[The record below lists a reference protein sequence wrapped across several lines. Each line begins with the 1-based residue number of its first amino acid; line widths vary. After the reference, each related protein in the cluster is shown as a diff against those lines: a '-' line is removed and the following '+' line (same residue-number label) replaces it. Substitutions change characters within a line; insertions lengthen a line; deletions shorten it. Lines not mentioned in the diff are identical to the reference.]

1 MHREHIAFPVCIHS
15 PYMSDLVAQVRK
27 DFLDGSILST
37 DLPGYARRDEQ
48 ALLAEEIA
56 TAFDAGNVLL
66 AEAETGTGK
75 TLAYLI
81 PALRSTRKVLISTHT
96 RALQDQLVHRDLP
109 SVQKV
114 LGAKRRVALLKGRS
128 NYLCPQRLSR
138 FIATPQLEIWAKKS
152 MLKVLEWSQTTRD
165 GDLSALPFDVF
176 AKGIGHMVTA
186 TGDQCLGSRCGDFEQ
201 CPLMKARQKA
211 QSADIVVTN
220 HSLLLADAALK
231 AGDFGELLP
240 DFDAYVLDEAHAL
253 PDLACQHF
261 GVQLT
266 RMKLI
271 QWLNDM
277 QALLDEVGDEP
288 ALKKEVTAEGKR
300 VLDAYL
306 KTPLDELEHAWE
318 DMAVLAESRRERSE
332 DFAKLADRGD
342 QISVE
347 IAMVIQPADGFV
359 GWSDG
364 EGDMRKYTVAPV
376 ETGPVLQSHLWHR
389 KAAFVLSSAT
399 LRVSERFDYAK
410 ARLGL
415 QDAEEVFHASP
426 FDYAKQ
432 AMIYLPRH
440 MPDPFSEQGIEAII
454 NEIETL
460 IRASHG
466 RAFVLFTS
474 WKMLNRVGPELANRL
489 PWNVLVQG
497 ESGSRDAILET
508 FRTDTHS
515 VLCGTRS
522 FWEGVDVPGEA
533 LSLVIIDKMPFTPPN
548 DPLLKAR
555 IKKCEE
561 AGGRGFS
568 DIQLPEA
575 IAVLRQGTGRLIR
588 SMNDRGVM
596 ALLDSR
602 LYGKAYGPEVARN
615 LPPAPIRDD
624 LSEVRWFFEDGE

>member
-1 MHREHIAFPVCIHS
+1 MT
-15 PYMSDLVAQVRK
+15 DLVGQVRR
-27 DFLDGSILST
+27 DFTDGSALST
-37 DLPGYARRDEQ
+37 DLPGYERRDEQ
-48 ALLAEEIA
+48 VKLAGEIA
-56 TAFDAGNVLL
+56 TAFEAGSVLL

-81 PALRSTRKVLISTHT
+81 PALRSTAKILISTHT

-109 SVQKV
+109 AVQKV

-138 FIATPQLEIWAKKS
+138 FVASPQLEMWAKKS
-152 MLKVLEWSQTTRD
+152 MLKVLDWSQKTKD
-165 GDLSALPFDVF
+165 GDLAALPFDVF

-186 TGDQCLGSRCGDFEQ
+186 TGDQCLGSKCGDFDR

-220 HSLLLADAALK
+220 HSLLLADAVLK

-253 PDLACQHF
+253 PELACQHF

-266 RMKLI
+266 RMSLI

-288 ALKKEVTAEGKR
+288 ALKKDVTAQGKE
-300 VLDAYL
+300 VLEAYL
-306 KTPLDELEHAWE
+306 TTPLDDLQQAWG
-318 DMAVLAESRRERSE
+318 DMLKMAESRRERSE
-332 DFAKLADRGD
+332 DFAKLADRAD
-342 QISVE
+342 QIAVD
-347 IAMVIQPADGFV
+347 IRMVMNPADGFV

-364 EGDMRKYTVAPV
+364 EGDMRKYTVAPI
-376 ETGPVLQSHLWHR
+376 ETGPVLHTHLWDR
-389 KAAFVLSSAT
+389 PAAFVLSSAT
-399 LRVSERFDYAK
+399 LRVSGRFDYARD
-410 ARLGL
+410 RLGL
-415 QDAEEVFHASP
+415 PDADEVFHPSP

-440 MPDPFSEQGIEAII
+440 MPSPFTDEGVEAMI

-474 WKMLNRVGPELANRL
+474 WGMLKRVGPELANRL
-489 PWNVLVQG
+489 PWNVLIQG

-561 AGGRGFS
+561 NGGRGFS

-588 SMNDRGVM
+588 SMQDRGVM

-602 LYGKAYGPEVARN
+602 LYAKAYGREVVRN
-615 LPPAPIRDD
+615 LPAAPIRDD

>member
-1 MHREHIAFPVCIHS
+1 MMKLIE
-15 PYMSDLVAQVRK
+15 QVRR
-27 DFLDGSILST
+27 DFSDGSPLAT
-37 DLPGYARRDEQ
+37 DLPGYSRRDEQ
-48 ALLAEEIA
+48 IKLSEEIA
-56 TAFDAGNVLL
+56 AAFEASDVLL

-81 PALRSTRKVLISTHT
+81 PALRSTKKILISTHT

-109 SVQKV
+109 TVQKV

-128 NYLCPQRLSR
+128 NYLCPQRMSR
-138 FIATPQLEIWAKKS
+138 SIASPQLEIWAKKS
-152 MLKVLEWSQTTRD
+152 MLAVLEWSQKSKD
-165 GDLSALPFDVF
+165 GDLAALPFDVF
-176 AKGIGHMVTA
+176 AKGIGQMVTA
-186 TGDQCLGSRCGDFEQ
+186 TADQCLGSQCGDFEH

-220 HSLLLADAALK
+220 HSLLLADASLK

-261 GVQLT
+261 GIQLT
-266 RMKLI
+266 RMKFI

-277 QALLDEVGDEP
+277 QALLDQVGDEP
-288 ALKKEVTAEGKR
+288 ALKRDVTTDGKT

-306 KTPLDELEHAWE
+306 KTPLDELEHAWA
-318 DMAVLAESRRERSE
+318 DMVVLAESRRERSE
-332 DFAKLADRGD
+332 DFAKLADRAD
-342 QISVE
+342 QIAKE
-347 IAMVIQPADGFV
+347 IDMVMQPADGFV

-364 EGDMRKYTVAPV
+364 EGDMRKHTVAPV
-376 ETGPVLQSHLWHR
+376 ETGPVLREHLWDR

-410 ARLGL
+410 DRLGL
-415 QDAEEVFHASP
+415 KDVVEVFHPSP

-440 MPDPFSEQGIEAII
+440 MPDPFSEEGIEAMI

-474 WKMLNRVGPELANRL
+474 WKMLNRVGPELSNRL

-508 FRTDTHS
+508 FREDTHS

-555 IKKCEE
+555 IRKCEE

-615 LPPAPIRDD
+615 LPAAPIRDD
-624 LSEVRWFFEDGE
+624 LSEVRWFFEDNEQE

>member
-1 MHREHIAFPVCIHS
+1 MA
-15 PYMSDLVAQVRK
+15 DLLARVQH
-27 DFLDGSILST
+27 DFADGSALST

-48 ALLAEEIA
+48 VKLAEEIA
-56 TAFDAGNVLL
+56 TAFEAGSVLL

-81 PALRSTRKVLISTHT
+81 PALRSSRKILISTHT

-109 SVQKV
+109 AVQKV

-138 FIATPQLEIWAKKS
+138 FIASPQLEMWAKKS
-152 MLKVLEWSQTTRD
+152 MLKVLEWSQKTKD
-165 GDLSALPFDVF
+165 GDLAALPFDVF
-176 AKGIGHMVTA
+176 AKGIGSMVTA
-186 TGDQCLGSRCGDFEQ
+186 TGDQCLGSKCGDFDR

-211 QSADIVVTN
+211 QAADIVVTN

-266 RMKLI
+266 RMQLI

-288 ALKKEVTAEGKR
+288 ALKKDVTAQGKS

-306 KTPLDELEHAWE
+306 ITPLDELKQAWG
-318 DMAVLAESRRERSE
+318 DMLTMAESRRERSE
-332 DFAKLADRGD
+332 DFAKLADRAD
-342 QISVE
+342 QIAVE
-347 IAMVIQPADGFV
+347 IKMVMHPADGFV
-359 GWSDG
+359 GWTDG
-364 EGDMRKYTVAPV
+364 EGDMRKYIVAPV
-376 ETGPVLQSHLWHR
+376 ETGPVLRSHLWER
-389 KAAFVLSSAT
+389 NAAFILSSAT
-399 LRVSERFDYAK
+399 LRVSGRFDYAK
-410 ARLGL
+410 DRLGL
-415 QDAEEVFHASP
+415 ADAQEVFHPSP

-440 MPDPFSEQGIEAII
+440 MPDPFSDQGIEAMT

-474 WKMLNRVGPELANRL
+474 WKMLKQVGPELGNRL
-489 PWNVLVQG
+489 PWNVLIQG

-561 AGGRGFS
+561 NGGRGFS

-588 SMNDRGVM
+588 SMQDRGVM

-602 LYGKAYGPEVARN
+602 LYGKSYGREVVRN
-615 LPPAPIRDD
+615 LPAAPIRDD
-624 LSEVRWFFEDGE
+624 LSEVRWFFEDTEE

>member
-1 MHREHIAFPVCIHS
+1 MT
-15 PYMSDLVAQVRK
+15 DLVGQVRR
-27 DFLDGSILST
+27 DFTDGSALST
-37 DLPGYARRDEQ
+37 DLPGYERRDEQ
-48 ALLAEEIA
+48 VKLAGEIA
-56 TAFDAGNVLL
+56 TAFEAGSVLL

-81 PALRSTRKVLISTHT
+81 PALRSTQKILISTHT

-109 SVQKV
+109 AVQKV

-138 FIATPQLEIWAKKS
+138 FVASPQLEMWAKKS
-152 MLKVLEWSQTTRD
+152 MLKVLDWSQKTKD
-165 GDLSALPFDVF
+165 GDLAALPFDVF

-186 TGDQCLGSRCGDFEQ
+186 TGDQCLGSKCGDFDR

-220 HSLLLADAALK
+220 HSLLLADAVLK

-253 PDLACQHF
+253 PELACQHF

-266 RMKLI
+266 RMSLI

-288 ALKKEVTAEGKR
+288 ALKKDVTAQGKE
-300 VLDAYL
+300 VLEAYL
-306 KTPLDELEHAWE
+306 TTPLDDLQQAWG
-318 DMAVLAESRRERSE
+318 DMLKMAESRRERSE
-332 DFAKLADRGD
+332 DFAKLADRAD
-342 QISVE
+342 QIAVD
-347 IAMVIQPADGFV
+347 IRMVMNPADGFV

-364 EGDMRKYTVAPV
+364 EGDMRKYTVAPI
-376 ETGPVLQSHLWHR
+376 ETGPVLHTHLWDR
-389 KAAFVLSSAT
+389 PAAFVLSSAT
-399 LRVSERFDYAK
+399 LRVSGRFDYARD
-410 ARLGL
+410 RLGL
-415 QDAEEVFHASP
+415 PDADEVFHPSP

-440 MPDPFSEQGIEAII
+440 MPSPFTDEGVEAMI

-474 WKMLNRVGPELANRL
+474 WGMLKRVGPELANRL
-489 PWNVLVQG
+489 PWNVLIQG

-561 AGGRGFS
+561 NGGRGFS

-588 SMNDRGVM
+588 SMQDRGVM

-602 LYGKAYGPEVARN
+602 LYAKAYGREVVRN
-615 LPPAPIRDD
+615 LPAAPIRDD

>member
-1 MHREHIAFPVCIHS
+1 MTE
-15 PYMSDLVAQVRK
+15 LVGQVRR
-27 DFLDGSILST
+27 DFTDGSPLST
-37 DLPGYARRDEQ
+37 DLPGYERRDEQ
-48 ALLAEEIA
+48 VKLADEIA
-56 TAFDAGNVLL
+56 TAFEAGSVLL

-75 TLAYLI
+75 TLAYLV
-81 PALRSTRKVLISTHT
+81 PALRSTKKILISTHT

-109 SVQKV
+109 AVQKV

-138 FIATPQLEIWAKKS
+138 FIASPQLEMWAKKS
-152 MLKVLEWSQTTRD
+152 MLAVLDWSQKTKD
-165 GDLSALPFDVF
+165 GDLAALPFDVF
-176 AKGIGHMVTA
+176 AKGIGYMVTA
-186 TGDQCLGSRCGDFEQ
+186 TGDQCLGSKCGDFDR

-211 QSADIVVTN
+211 QAADIVVTN
-220 HSLLLADAALK
+220 HSLLLADAVLK

-253 PDLACQHF
+253 PELACQHF

-266 RMKLI
+266 RMKFI

-288 ALKKEVTAEGKR
+288 ALKKDVTAQGKA
-300 VLDAYL
+300 VLETYL
-306 KTPLDELEHAWE
+306 KTPLDDLQQTWS
-318 DMAVLAESRRERSE
+318 DMLKMAESRRERSE
-332 DFAKLADRGD
+332 DFAKLADRAD
-342 QISVE
+342 QIAVE
-347 IAMVIQPADGFV
+347 IGMVMQPADGFV

-364 EGDMRKYTVAPV
+364 EGDMRKYTVAPI
-376 ETGPVLQSHLWHR
+376 ETGPVLRSHLWDR
-389 KAAFVLSSAT
+389 PAAFILSSAT
-399 LRVSERFDYAK
+399 LRVSGRFDYARD
-410 ARLGL
+410 RLGL
-415 QDAEEVFHASP
+415 PDADEVFHPSP

-440 MPDPFSEQGIEAII
+440 MPNPFSDEGVEAMT

-460 IRASHG
+460 IRASSG

-474 WKMLNRVGPELANRL
+474 WNMLNRVGPELANRL
-489 PWNVLVQG
+489 PWNVLIQG
-497 ESGSRDAILET
+497 QSGSRDAILET
-508 FRTDTHS
+508 FRSDTHS

-588 SMNDRGVM
+588 SMQDRGVM

-602 LYGKAYGPEVARN
+602 LYAKSYGREVVRN
-615 LPPAPIRDD
+615 LPAAPIKDD
-624 LSEVRWFFEDGE
+624 LSEVRWFFEDGDADSP

>member
-1 MHREHIAFPVCIHS
+1 MTE
-15 PYMSDLVAQVRK
+15 LVGQVRR
-27 DFLDGSILST
+27 DFTDGSALST
-37 DLPGYARRDEQ
+37 DLPGYERRDEQ
-48 ALLAEEIA
+48 VKLADEIA
-56 TAFDAGNVLL
+56 TAFEAGSVLL

-75 TLAYLI
+75 TLAYLV
-81 PALRSTRKVLISTHT
+81 PALRSTKKILISTHT

-109 SVQKV
+109 AVQKV

-138 FIATPQLEIWAKKS
+138 FIASPQLEMWAKKS
-152 MLKVLEWSQTTRD
+152 MLVVLDWSQKTKD
-165 GDLSALPFDVF
+165 GDLAALPFDVF

-186 TGDQCLGSRCGDFEQ
+186 TGDQCLGSKCGDFDR

-211 QSADIVVTN
+211 QAADIVVTN
-220 HSLLLADAALK
+220 HSLLLSDAVLK
-231 AGDFGELLP
+231 AGEFGELLP

-253 PDLACQHF
+253 PELACQHF

-266 RMKLI
+266 RMKFI

-288 ALKKEVTAEGKR
+288 ALKKDVTAQGKA
-300 VLDAYL
+300 VLETYL
-306 KTPLDELEHAWE
+306 ITPLDDLQQAWA
-318 DMAVLAESRRERSE
+318 DMLKMAESRRERSE
-332 DFAKLADRGD
+332 DFAKLADRAD
-342 QISVE
+342 QLALEIS
-347 IAMVIQPADGFV
+347 MVMQPADGFV

-364 EGDMRKYTVAPV
+364 EGDMCKHTVAPI
-376 ETGPVLQSHLWHR
+376 ETGPVLHSHLWDR
-389 KAAFVLSSAT
+389 PAAFVLSSAT
-399 LRVSERFDYAK
+399 LRVSGRFDYARD
-410 ARLGL
+410 RLGL
-415 QDAEEVFHASP
+415 PDADEVFHPSP

-440 MPDPFSEQGIEAII
+440 MPNPFSDEGVEAML

-474 WKMLNRVGPELANRL
+474 WNMLKRVGSELGNRL

-508 FRTDTHS
+508 FRSDTHS
-515 VLCGTRS
+515 ILCGTRS

-561 AGGRGFS
+561 NGGRGFS

-588 SMNDRGVM
+588 SMQDRGVM

-602 LYGKAYGPEVARN
+602 LYAKSYGREVVRN
-615 LPPAPIRDD
+615 LPAAPIKDD
-624 LSEVRWFFEDGE
+624 LSEVRWFFEDGEST

>member
-1 MHREHIAFPVCIHS
+1 
-15 PYMSDLVAQVRK
+15 MSDLVSQVRR
-27 DFLDGSILST
+27 DFENESALST
-37 DLPGYARRDEQ
+37 DLPGYARRVEQ
-48 ALLAEEIA
+48 VKLADEIA
-56 TAFDAGNVLL
+56 ATFIANSALL

-75 TLAYLI
+75 TLAYLV
-81 PALRSTRKVLISTHT
+81 PALRATGKVLISTHT

-109 SVQKV
+109 AVQKV

-128 NYLCPQRLSR
+128 NYLCPQRLNR
-138 FIATPQLEIWAKKS
+138 FITSPQLEIWAKKS
-152 MLKVLEWSQTTRD
+152 MLTVLEWSHSTKD
-165 GDLSALPFDVF
+165 GDLAALPFDVF
-176 AKGIGHMVTA
+176 SKGIGPMVTA
-186 TGDQCLGSRCGDFEQ
+186 TGDQCLGSKCGDFET

-240 DFDAYVLDEAHAL
+240 EFDAYVLDEAHAL
-253 PDLACQHF
+253 PELACQHF

-266 RMKLI
+266 RLKLI

-277 QALLDEVGDEP
+277 QSLLDEMGDEP
-288 ALKKEVTAEGKR
+288 ALKKDVTAEGKT

-306 KTPLDELEHAWE
+306 KPPLDELQIAWDE
-318 DMAVLAESRRERSE
+318 MLKLAESRRERSE
-332 DFAKLADRGD
+332 DLAKMADRAE
-342 QISVE
+342 QIAKE
-347 IAMVIQPADGFV
+347 IEMVMHPADGFV

-364 EGDMRKYTVAPV
+364 EGDMRRYTVAPV
-376 ETGPVLQSHLWHR
+376 ETGPVLHSHLWQR
-389 KAAFVLSSAT
+389 EAAFILSSAT
-399 LRVSERFDYAK
+399 LRVSGRFDYAK
-410 ARLGL
+410 DRLGL
-415 QDAEEVFHASP
+415 PDAEEVFHPSP
-426 FDYAKQ
+426 FDYEKQ

-440 MPDPFSEQGIEAII
+440 MPDPFSEAGIEAMI

-460 IRASHG
+460 VRASHG

-474 WKMLNRVGPELANRL
+474 WKMLNRVGPELSNRL

-508 FRTDTHS
+508 FREDTHS
-515 VLCGTRS
+515 VLCGTRG

-561 AGGRGFS
+561 NGGRGFG

-575 IAVLRQGTGRLIR
+575 IAILRQGTGRLIR
-588 SMNDRGVM
+588 SMDDRGVM

-602 LYGKAYGPEVARN
+602 LYDKAYGREVVRN
-615 LPPAPIRDD
+615 LPAAPIRDD
-624 LSEVRWFFEDGE
+624 LSEVRWFFEDAEQDE